1 MDRINTILFIYF
13 TERKLNGKYW
23 KRMQNIFLNTIT
35 KSINISSTISEPAS
49 DSLRKVNAVRPVI
62 SSGKCEDSIV
72 VSIVHQ

>member
-1 MDRINTILFIYF
+1 
-13 TERKLNGKYW
+13 
-23 KRMQNIFLNTIT
+23 MQNIFLNTIT